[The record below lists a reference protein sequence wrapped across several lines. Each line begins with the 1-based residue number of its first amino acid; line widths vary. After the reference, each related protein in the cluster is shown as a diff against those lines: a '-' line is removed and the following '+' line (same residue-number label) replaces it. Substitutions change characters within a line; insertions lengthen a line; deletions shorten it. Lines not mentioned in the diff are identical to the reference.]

1 MKWNGWVLFV
11 ACAVSVE
18 TQVGAVAKMHSQAST
33 LLRMRAPRPQQ
44 YLLISSPREM
54 KVVYSVVTPGKA
66 AGSQVAPVVDS
77 GLLGPE
83 GIAVDRVRGILYIA
97 DPPSQKIF
105 SYQLRVTDGML
116 VSDGK
121 QVTIVEGQE
130 VVWVS
135 VDSHGN
141 LYYTTALTN
150 EVLMVERPVLSKIQ
164 SDEILASSLKTE
176 SQHAADVAKELAATK
191 LLEQENLPTPRPTIK
206 PTIHVLYSK
215 MEGEDSA
222 SAPAGIAAD
231 GINVYWGN
239 GASGTTLGSLIT
251 GSRHPADGQAVIK
264 LATNTNTAYGVT
276 TSSNAVFYTD
286 KTQFVYGVKKAGGT
300 PEKMTTQLQS
310 PRGLAWDGDGT
321 VFVADQAGSIVYSFP
336 SGRIAPA
343 GLSRTTALHDAFGLA
358 IISKDDPFAMPA
370 AACGQLLHALAVVVL
385 ARAL

>member
-1 MKWNGWVLFV
+1 MKWNGWGLF
-11 ACAVSVE
+11 AICAVSVE

-105 SYQLRVTDGML
+105 SYQLRVSNQLL

-130 VVWVS
+130 VVWLS

-141 LYYTTALTN
+141 LYYTSALSN
-150 EVLMVERPVLSKIQ
+150 EVLSIDRAVLSKIQ
-164 SDEILASSLKTE
+164 SDEITASALKTE
-176 SQHAADVAKELAATK
+176 SQHAADVAKELAANK
-191 LLEQENLPTPRPTIK
+191 ALEQENLPTPRPALK

-222 SAPAGIAAD
+222 SAPAGISAE
-231 GINVYWGN
+231 GITVYWGN
-239 GASGTTLGSLIT
+239 GASGTTLGAMIA
-251 GSRHPADGQAVIK
+251 GQMHPAEGQSVVK
-264 LATNTNTAYGVT
+264 LGSNTNTAYGVC
-276 TSSNAVFYTD
+276 TSSNSVFYTD

-300 PEKMTTQLQS
+300 PEKMTTMLQS

-321 VFVADQAGSIVYSFP
+321 VFVADQAANMVYSFP

-343 GLSRTTALHDAFGLA
+343 SLTRTTSLHDAFGLA
-358 IISKDDPFAMPA
+358 IVSKDDPFAMPA
-370 AACGQLLHALAVVVL
+370 FAGAHFFVAALLALHAL
-385 ARAL
+385 